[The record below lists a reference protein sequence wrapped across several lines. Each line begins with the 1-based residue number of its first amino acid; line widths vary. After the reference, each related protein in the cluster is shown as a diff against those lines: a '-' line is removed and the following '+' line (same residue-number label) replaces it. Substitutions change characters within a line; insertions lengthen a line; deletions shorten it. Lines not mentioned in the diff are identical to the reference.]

1 MGAELGG
8 REEGKKEGSKG
19 EKVSGTRVGEV
30 MGLAWVELCKVS
42 LRAPLLGSVAAGA
55 AVVPFPSLLGMLNY
69 QDSVSI
75 IQLDQCR
82 AIDDELQLK
91 AGRMSGG
98 CSCQQISS
106 VSMRQ

>member
-8 REEGKKEGSKG
+8 RKKEGSKG

-30 MGLAWVELCKVS
+30 MGLVWVELHKVS

-55 AVVPFPSLLGMLNY
+55 DVVPFPSLLGMLNC
-69 QDSVSI
+69 QDGIYTV
-75 IQLDQCR
+75 QLDQCR
-82 AIDDELQLK
+82 AIDDELPLG
-91 AGRMSGG
+91 AGRTSGG

-106 VSMRQ
+106 P